1 MALTISTPS
10 QDSLKALEAA
20 AAQFS
25 GVINI
30 SQALHANA
38 SEGTLPHQVFTVG
51 LTDLS
56 DRSWVE
62 KARLVGWRYLL
73 QGQNGVAMAAEVNAS
88 SSGDQGVSLNEG
100 PFVEQTADLLA
111 DARASQNVEDGDY
124 EFAVLR
130 IPAIYVMALWLKSRN
145 SGDDIFIPMGPTLEE
160 LEPGREY
167 RLDEITPILVAA
179 AKDALA
185 FDNAPRS

>member
-20 AAQFS
+20 APQFS
-25 GVINI
+25 GVMNI

-38 SEGTLPHQVFTVG
+38 SEGTVPHQVFTVG
-51 LTDLS
+51 LSDLNDS
-56 DRSWVE
+56 TWVE
-62 KARLVGWRYLL
+62 KARPVAWRYLL
-73 QGQNGVAMAAEVNAS
+73 QGQDGTAMAAEVNLSAQ
-88 SSGDQGVSLNEG
+88 GDHGVALNEG

-111 DARASQNVEDGDY
+111 EARSDQSVENGDY

-160 LEPGREY
+160 LEPGRHY
-167 RLDEITPILVAA
+167 GLDEITSILVAA

-185 FDNAPRS
+185 FDSAPRS